1 LHIDARNVN
10 DAFTD
15 LVKLFQTR
23 EYSTSYWTFEPPIS
37 ASPSRNGNVLT
48 LEEPLTV
55 TYSNPTE
62 RVLFNEARDANP
74 FFHLYESLWM
84 LSGRNDVEPL
94 AYYCSKVREYS
105 DNGVNFNGAYGYR
118 WRKAALAYG
127 LISGGGFLK
136 HHEELMKTQARLLL
150 GEKEE
155 YKKFEAHGSTDQI
168 KILIDHLKRNPTS
181 RRAVLTM
188 WSVEDDL
195 LKIDESRDCCCN
207 LNVMFRL
214 RNVDDGTMSFR
225 EDRRNPLV
233 PIPGTTKI
241 GKSYL
246 DMTVTNRSNDMI
258 YGLLGANYVHFSIL
272 QEYMAAH
279 LGVGVGKYHHV
290 SNNLHVYD
298 WNWKPELWLNSP
310 DVIVETVDGKLPLV
324 KDPVQFDKELPE
336 IVESFS
342 GGDSKDLKDTT
353 YWKEPFFKD
362 VAYPMFIAF
371 RSHKRRRY
379 LDALQWCI
387 FIKSD
392 DWRLVCETWIRK
404 RRDNY
409 ERSCYHGGQEEG
421 VV

>member
-37 ASPSRNGNVLT
+37 VSKSRNGNVLT

-74 FFHLYESLWM
+74 FMHLYESLWM
-84 LSGRNDVEPL
+84 LAGRNDVAPMS
-94 AYYCSKVREYS
+94 YYSSKIKDYS
-105 DNGVNFNGAYGYR
+105 DDGKTFNGAYGYR
-118 WRKAALAYG
+118 WRQHYYGGPRLAYVDEQDWCNRE
-127 LISGGGFLK
+127 SV
-136 HHEELMKTQARLLL
+136 
-150 GEKEE
+150 
-155 YKKFEAHGSTDQI
+155 DQI
-168 KILIDHLKRNPTS
+168 KILIDHLKRKPDS
-181 RRAVLTM
+181 RRAVLSM

-195 LKIDESRDCCCN
+195 LKIDESKDVCCN

-258 YGLLGANYVHFSIL
+258 YGLLGANYVHFTIL

-279 LGVGVGKYHHV
+279 LGVEVGKYHHTT
-290 SNNLHVYD
+290 NNLHVYD

-336 IVESFS
+336 IVELFS

-362 VAYPMFIAF
+362 VAYPMFMAF